1 MSNVFAGIWY
11 DLREKQ
17 LWPVALGL
25 LAAIVAVILL
35 LPEDSKEV
43 AEEPTP
49 PAVQQPEELKELV
62 TLDSATVEDSDLEVF
77 SVRDPFRSL
86 ADISATGTT
95 GTDGTTGGAAG
106 SGTATTGT
114 GTTGGGTTGS
124 TGGGT
129 TGTGGGGTTGSTPPP
144 PPPPAEKREVFTFRV
159 DMTFNKEG
167 GTPRRIRNIDA
178 LELIPDSDRPYLVF
192 LGVTKSLRTAVF
204 LVNDEFEVET
214 EGRCEPS
221 PATCTF
227 LYLRTDSES
236 DDAVLSRTDAA
247 GNVTRFEFQLDAIDR
262 VLASS
267 ESNGSTNT
275 NGQSPAFAGRKKAES
290 RKDEDGDGK
299 PDPPPP
305 FQPSFFNYGEE

>member
-1 MSNVFAGIWY
+1 MNNVMAGVWY

-25 LAAIVAVILL
+25 LVAIVVVVLL
-35 LPEDSKEV
+35 LPNDTKEV

-49 PAVQQPEELKELV
+49 TAVQQPAELKELV
-62 TLDSATVEDSDLEVF
+62 TLDSATVEDSNLEVF

-86 ADISATGTT
+86 ADISATGSG
-95 GTDGTTGGAAG
+95 GTDGSTGGAAG
-106 SGTATTGT
+106 SGTSTTGTSTGTSTGSTGT
-114 GTTGGGTTGS
+114 GTTD
-124 TGGGT
+124 
-129 TGTGGGGTTGSTPPP
+129 TGGGGGTGATPPP
-144 PPPPAEKREVFTFRV
+144 PPPPAERREIFTFRV
-159 DMTFNKEG
+159 DMTFNREG
-167 GTPRRIRNIDA
+167 GNPRRIRNIDA
-178 LELIPDSDRPYLVF
+178 LELIPDSDRPFLVF

-221 PATCTF
+221 PATCNF

-236 DDAVLSRTDAA
+236 DDAVLSRTDDA
-247 GNVTRFEFQLDAIDR
+247 GNVTRYEFQLDDIER
-262 VLASS
+262 VLASR
-267 ESNGSTNT
+267 GTTGNT
-275 NGQSPAFAGRKKAES
+275 DNRQSPAFAGRKKAE